1 MSTSG
6 FFLLTDPNVQYVT
19 LGALLLTG
27 SSALMGTFALLSKKS
42 LVGDAIA
49 HAVLPGVC
57 LGFMLA
63 GTKDP
68 LWILAG
74 AFLTGGLSVYLIDFI
89 VHNSRIKEDTAIGL
103 VLSVMFGA
111 GIVLL
116 TAIQKSG
123 NAAQS
128 GLDQYLFGRAAALNK
143 QDLLIFGTSAVLI
156 IAVVTV
162 FFRAFTLL
170 AFDRYFAHA
179 LGFNV
184 KFIQFIQTTLIVLAV
199 VIGIQAVGVV
209 LMAAILITP
218 AAAARYW
225 CNSVKTMLWLSAAFG
240 MISGL
245 CGALISYAAPAM
257 PTGPWIVVIA
267 SVIAFVSLLVAPEKG
282 MLSRFLRQRRLQQT
296 IVHENLLKAFYK
308 LGEKNEDFLSER
320 SVEEI
325 MRNIKPAKLQR
336 LLSQL
341 LKQGYLE
348 RSNNH
353 WKLTEA
359 GYLRAQRIVKI
370 HRLWELYLTTY
381 MNIAPDHVHDDAET
395 IEHLLTPELEKEL
408 ERQLGYPTTDPHR
421 SQIPYRKT

>member
-1 MSTSG
+1 MSASY
-6 FFLLTDPNVQYVT
+6 FFLLSDPNVQYVA
-19 LGALLLTG
+19 LGAMLLTG

-57 LGFMLA
+57 LGFILA
-63 GTKDP
+63 GTKEP

-74 AFLTGGLSVYLIDFI
+74 AFLTGALSVYLIDFI
-89 VHNSRIKEDTAIGL
+89 VHNSHIKEDTAIGL

-116 TAIQKSG
+116 TAIQKTG

-128 GLDQYLFGRAAALNK
+128 GLDQYLFGRAAAINR
-143 QDLLIFGTSAVLI
+143 QDLLVFGTTSVLI
-156 IAVVTV
+156 MALVIV
-162 FFRAFTLL
+162 FFRSFTLL
-170 AFDRYFAHA
+170 AFDRHFAHA

-225 CNSVKTMLWLSAAFG
+225 CNSVKTMLWLSSAFG

-257 PTGPWIVVIA
+257 PTGPWIVVVA

-282 MLSRFLRQRRLQQT
+282 MLSRSLRQRRLQQT
-296 IVHENLLKAFYK
+296 IAQENLLKTLYK
-308 LGEKNEDFLSER
+308 LGEKNEDFLHER
-320 SVEEI
+320 TAQEI
-325 MRNIKPAKLQR
+325 MRNLKSARPQKLLR
-336 LLSQL
+336 QL
-341 LKQGYLE
+341 LKQGYVE
-348 RSNNH
+348 RNNNH

-408 ERQLGYPTTDPHR
+408 ERQLGYPSTDPHQ